1 MKPKSK
7 RIMGLFLALV
17 MIIGCIPLNSMKVYA
32 ADVYPVEINS
42 VNFPDDD
49 FRNIVKEWGDAN
61 HDGWLSKEEAGEPE
75 SINNYSGKAPVKDLK
90 GLEYFYNAKEILFK
104 NAKLTNV
111 DLSKNPN
118 LERVILDNNQI
129 TKLDISNNL
138 KLKELSLKGN
148 NIDKLSS
155 IKFGYNNALE
165 KLNLSENYF
174 TKLDLRSFPNLKKLE
189 CSGQKSKT
197 ELMELL
203 MQSKKLEYLDCS
215 HNTLTDLD
223 LTKSTELVN
232 LICNNNSLTSLD
244 FSNSK
249 KIDIFQSD
257 NRDQYYA
264 IGPTFPYPVSKL
276 PGNFNPAYVRD
287 LEGATIQNG
296 AFYLNNNDVKEITY
310 IYDTGSMANTP
321 VKLGISGFLGV
332 LEVHDINSK
341 AKEGLTRLT
350 FDAGDGTIDGK
361 PKKALDVNALLE
373 YAVTELQVQIKRM
386 QPIANDPNKVFMD
399 WFPEIPQTGQVNPE
413 TYYAR
418 YTDKVK
424 ASTDPNAGLVDGYTR
439 IAFDAGQGNAVD
451 GSRYKIIDVVNGT
464 KWNDPALQ
472 SKLPQEVI
480 CGDKTKEFKT
490 WSQEIL
496 NDDSVVG
503 TGLFEARY
511 TLKDALKIGTDPS
524 AQTPEGYTRI
534 IFDAGEGNTV
544 EGNRYKVIDVR
555 EDLTWSHTKVANE
568 APTEAK
574 YKDST
579 RVFDKWNPNVPISTK
594 KVEKQTFIA
603 VYKDVETGS
612 KVYKFEPTSADKPV
626 DERDAKIPDKYKK
639 DGKLDTTKY
648 SIISFKLPENSRFIY
663 MGKIGKKTNTGYPV
677 ENFFD
682 KSFNETTS
690 FIIPR
695 YMLWRDFR
703 SDLGYDYENS
713 PVAVYVLHITKKGQ
727 GCQFEFYGFK
737 NGLPNDND
745 VLNNGRIFE
754 ADFRLKEK
762 IILSRKLDNKIDN
775 YILVSSYDRVIK
787 APVSIGYG
795 TIKAHGNGGTING
808 KTDHEIYANVAYDLT
823 FAEIIKHL
831 PDPYR
836 EGYKFKYWS
845 ESPEEGSPEI
855 DGNKIYNEKT
865 AHGEKGS
872 YTVDVYAQYEEGL
885 PDIIE
890 NPTKTTPQGYVRV
903 TFKAGEGI
911 EKLNSTK
918 FYDVKKGTS
927 LREAYYPEVTLK
939 ATHDNLVWS
948 VAPGTPINSTTEIEA
963 KASLKG
969 LLKIGTDP
977 KIEIPNGYIRV
988 TFDAGE
994 NNTIDGENRYKVIDV
1009 LTGTGWDNE
1018 AVKGQIPTTATCK
1031 ETTKEFDNWNETVPT
1046 NGPVE
1051 AKTFTAKYKDKK
1063 KVVEVDSTSSPQEG
1077 YVRIM
1082 FNAADGLV
1090 DGKATKA
1097 FDVLKG
1103 TTYGDTAL
1111 KDIIKKLVAVPTDT
1125 TKEFNK
1131 WTPDV
1136 NPTDQV
1142 ENNKIFTATYKAK
1155 ELVKAGTDPN
1165 AAVPNGYTR
1174 VKFDAGEGNTID
1186 GTNRYKVIDVLTGTA
1201 WDNKAVKDEI
1211 PEKAINQDTKQEFD
1225 KWSETVPTAGTVEA
1239 KTFTATYKAKE
1250 IVKAGTDPNAA
1261 VPNGYTR
1268 VKFDAG
1274 EGNTIDGT
1282 NRYKVID
1289 VLTGTAWDNKAVKDE
1304 IPEKAKYK
1312 DATKIFTEWDSTVPT
1327 TGPVEE
1333 QDFTAIYRT
1342 PAPTPDPT
1350 NPIVGPVDPTDP
1362 NGGKPADPSK
1372 YYVVT
1377 FVSADTT
1384 MGTVD
1389 AKNTAYVLKT
1399 ETKTLADITAPK
1411 TTAVQG
1417 YEFEKWEPALDKNT
1431 TIAGDMEVKAYFKQ
1445 KGTTPQNPPVVG
1457 PVDPQD
1463 PNGGKPADP
1472 SKYYVVTF
1480 VSADTTMGTVDA
1492 KNTAYVLK
1500 TETKTLADLARFAP
1514 AAIPYYGYEFAG
1526 WSPYLYGNPTIIDSN
1541 MVIYA
1546 RFEELYTPSYPDPYE
1561 RRRPRR
1567 KYNYRDDRYDRD
1579 DNEEEKIE
1587 EAKVYDKLEA
1597 ILFINNNLM
1606 QKSVNGVVSQVRMDI
1621 APFIYQSRTMLPIRF
1636 VAESLGFM
1644 VTWDANTRT
1653 VYLIDKE
1660 NIVQIPVDTNN
1671 IIVNGNTFVSDV
1683 KPMIKNNRTMLPV
1696 ANIARALG
1704 LEDGKDILWDA
1715 VRAMVTLKRN
1725 VLK

>member
-7 RIMGLFLALV
+7 RIMGLLLALV

-32 ADVYPVEINS
+32 ADVYPVEINKT
-42 VNFPDDD
+42 NFPDDE
-49 FRNIVKEWGDAN
+49 FREIVSFWGDKN

-90 GLEYFYNAKEILFK
+90 GLEYFYNAKEIEIK
-104 NAKLTNV
+104 NAELTNV

-129 TKLDISNNL
+129 TTLDISNNL

-148 NIDKLSS
+148 NIDKLSN

-165 KLNLSENYF
+165 TLNLSENYF
-174 TKLDLRSFPNLKKLE
+174 TKLDLRNFPNLKRLE
-189 CSGQKSKT
+189 CSGQKSET

-203 MQSKKLEYLDCS
+203 MQSKKLQYLDCS
-215 HNTLTDLD
+215 HNALTDLD

-249 KIDIFQSD
+249 KIDIFQS
-257 NRDQYYA
+257 NNQNQYYA

-276 PGNFNPAYVRD
+276 PGNFNPSYVSD
-287 LEGATIQNG
+287 LKGATISGG
-296 AFYLNNNDVKEITY
+296 AFYRQDENTQEITY
-310 IYDTGSMANTP
+310 TYKPTGSAAATL
-321 VKLGISGFLGV
+321 VKLSISGFLGV
-332 LEVHDINSK
+332 LEVNDINSK
-341 AKEGLTRLT
+341 VQEGLTRLT

-373 YAVTELQVQIKRM
+373 YYVTELQVQIKRM
-386 QPIANDPNKVFMD
+386 QPIANDPNKVFLD
-399 WFPEIPQTGQVNPE
+399 WFPEMPQRGQVGTE

-424 ASTDPNAGLVDGYTR
+424 VSTDPNAGLLDGYTR
-439 IAFDAGQGNAVD
+439 IAFDAGEGNTVD
-451 GSRYKIIDVVNGT
+451 GSRYKIIDVVTGT

-472 SKLPQEVI
+472 SKLPQKVI
-480 CGDKTKEFKT
+480 CGEKIKEFRT

-496 NDDSVVG
+496 SDDSLVG

-511 TLKDALKIGTDPS
+511 ESKEMFYRGSNINDPNR
-524 AQTPEGYTRI
+524 EGYVRL
-534 IFDAGEGNTV
+534 IFDATEDGTIG
-544 EGNRYKVIDVR
+544 GKDRYKYIDVR
-555 EDLTWSHTKVANE
+555 QDLTWNHPKVVAETILE
-568 APTEAK
+568 AT

-579 RVFDKWNPNVPISTK
+579 RVFDKWNPEVSISNK

-612 KVYKFEPTSADKPV
+612 KVYKFEPTSDDNPV
-626 DERDAKIPDKYKK
+626 DERDAKIPDKYKVN
-639 DGKLDTTKY
+639 GRLDTTKY
-648 SIISFKLPENSRFIY
+648 SIISFKLPKYSRYIC
-663 MGKIGKKTNTGYPV
+663 MGKLINAGDPRKYYQ
-677 ENFFD
+677 EAFA
-682 KSFNETTS
+682 KSFSVTTS
-690 FIIPR
+690 FIIPKR
-695 YMLWRDFR
+695 MLWRDFR
-703 SDLGYDYENS
+703 SDLRYDYENS
-713 PVAVYVLHITKKGQ
+713 PVAIYSLIRGRKDQ

-737 NGLPNDND
+737 NGLPNDDD

-762 IILSRKLDNKIDN
+762 IKLSRSNSSKIDN
-775 YILVSSYDRVIK
+775 YIWTRDWIIH
-787 APVSIGYG
+787 APVDQGYG
-795 TIKAHGNGGTING
+795 RIKGHGNGGTING
-808 KTDHEIYANVAYDLT
+808 KTEYEVYANVAYDFT
-823 FAEIIKHL
+823 FEEIIKHL
-831 PDPYR
+831 PDPYK

-845 ESPEEGSPEI
+845 ESPEEGSPAI
-855 DGNKIYNEKT
+855 DGTKVYNEKT
-865 AHGEKGS
+865 SSSTQEYG
-872 YTVDVYAQYEEGL
+872 VDVYAQYEQGT

-890 NPTKTTPQGYVRV
+890 NPTKPTPQGYARV
-903 TFKAGEGI
+903 TFRAGEGI

-918 FYDVKKGTS
+918 FYDVKIGTS

-939 ATHDNLVWS
+939 ATHENPVWS
-948 VAPGTPINSTTEIEA
+948 VAPGTPINSPTEIVA
-963 KASLKG
+963 TASLKG
-969 LLKIGTDP
+969 LIKIGTDP
-977 KIEIPNGYIRV
+977 NAPVPVGYTRI
-988 TFDAGE
+988 TFDA
-994 NNTIDGENRYKVIDV
+994 TIDGNIEGNRYKVIDV
-1009 LTGTGWDNE
+1009 LNGTTWDNQ
-1018 AVKGQIPTTATCK
+1018 AVT
-1031 ETTKEFDNWNETVPT
+1031 
-1046 NGPVE
+1046 
-1051 AKTFTAKYKDKK
+1051 
-1063 KVVEVDSTSSPQEG
+1063 
-1077 YVRIM
+1077 
-1082 FNAADGLV
+1082 
-1090 DGKATKA
+1090 
-1097 FDVLKG
+1097 
-1103 TTYGDTAL
+1103 
-1111 KDIIKKLVAVPTDT
+1111 
-1125 TKEFNK
+1125 
-1131 WTPDV
+1131 
-1136 NPTDQV
+1136 
-1142 ENNKIFTATYKAK
+1142 
-1155 ELVKAGTDPN
+1155 
-1165 AAVPNGYTR
+1165 
-1174 VKFDAGEGNTID
+1174 
-1186 GTNRYKVIDVLTGTA
+1186 
-1201 WDNKAVKDEI
+1201 DEI
-1211 PEKAINQDTKQEFD
+1211 PK
-1225 KWSETVPTAGTVEA
+1225 
-1239 KTFTATYKAKE
+1239 
-1250 IVKAGTDPNAA
+1250 
-1261 VPNGYTR
+1261 
-1268 VKFDAG
+1268 
-1274 EGNTIDGT
+1274 
-1282 NRYKVID
+1282 
-1289 VLTGTAWDNKAVKDE
+1289 
-1304 IPEKAKYK
+1304 KAKYK

-1350 NPIVGPVDPTDP
+1350 NPIVGPVDP
-1362 NGGKPADPSK
+1362 
-1372 YYVVT
+1372 
-1377 FVSADTT
+1377 
-1384 MGTVD
+1384 
-1389 AKNTAYVLKT
+1389 
-1399 ETKTLADITAPK
+1399 
-1411 TTAVQG
+1411 
-1417 YEFEKWEPALDKNT
+1417 
-1431 TIAGDMEVKAYFKQ
+1431 
-1445 KGTTPQNPPVVG
+1445 
-1457 PVDPQD
+1457 QD

-1480 VSADTTMGTVDA
+1480 VSENENKGTVA
-1492 KNTAYVLK
+1492 KANTVYVPMRAGK
-1500 TETKTLADLARFAP
+1500 TFADLARFAP

-1567 KYNYRDDRYDRD
+1567 KYNYRDDRYERD

-1696 ANIARALG
+1696 ANVARALG